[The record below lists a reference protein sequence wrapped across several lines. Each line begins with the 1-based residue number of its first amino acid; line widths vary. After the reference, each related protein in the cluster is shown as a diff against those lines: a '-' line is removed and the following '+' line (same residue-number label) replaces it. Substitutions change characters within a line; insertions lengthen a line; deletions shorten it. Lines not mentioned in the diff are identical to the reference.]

1 MSTTASSLDVQA
13 PQSYPSSPTWHG
25 PVTIIE
31 PTTAF
36 KRLSLSQLWSYREL
50 IYFFIWRELKVRYK
64 QAVLGVAWV
73 VLQPLMMT
81 LTFTVVL
88 GLLVHVPSDNIPYV
102 LFAFSGLM
110 IWTFVSVA
118 ISNSG
123 NSLVGNAALVTKIY
137 FPRVVLPL
145 AAVASRLVDLGVS
158 LTIFIALMVYFRIG
172 LTVRILAVPLVILWV
187 TLLALAIGMW
197 ISAMN
202 VKYRDVSLAVPVL
215 LQIGMFLSPIVY
227 PLSLIPPRWQ
237 FVYSLNP
244 VVGVLEGFR
253 AVVFS
258 RPFHWTS
265 ISISIVITA
274 VLLVYAAFV
283 FGSRERTFAD
293 FV

>member
-1 MSTTASSLDVQA
+1 
-13 PQSYPSSPTWHG
+13 
-25 PVTIIE
+25 
-31 PTTAF
+31 
-36 KRLSLSQLWSYREL
+36 
-50 IYFFIWRELKVRYK
+50 
-64 QAVLGVAWV
+64 
-73 VLQPLMMT
+73 
-81 LTFTVVL
+81 
-88 GLLVHVPSDNIPYV
+88 
-102 LFAFSGLM
+102 
-110 IWTFVSVA
+110 
-118 ISNSG
+118 
-123 NSLVGNAALVTKIY
+123 
-137 FPRVVLPL
+137 
-145 AAVASRLVDLGVS
+145 VS

-227 PLSLIPPRWQ
+227 PLSLIPSRWQ